1 MVKKKA
7 SAHPLFMSTIQI
19 SASQALLITCLLLFD
34 VSRLASARCRPF
46 SCGAL
51 QDIGYP
57 FRSKGD
63 PDKCGDRRFQLACVD
78 GNKTVW
84 DIHQAGTYYV
94 TEISKINRNFFG
106 YRYNNF
112 TVVDANLANGSNCS
126 LPSQS
131 LSRTSIESMGFNIY
145 EFTWATFV
153 SCTRM
158 IVNSTYNPVPC
169 LSKTGAFVY
178 VIFSW
183 RALHLDYAERLCSFL
198 AMTPI
203 TLDPE
208 RMQVMNGNIYSLEHP
223 TTEYVFQLLKRGFPV
238 PLETYL
244 PKSVGDCLKD
254 SAKVAW
260 PYMYGGGILSP
271 RFFFAYSGV
280 TLIGCMEDTHNRL
293 SQWVSVLL
301 LALDSAG
308 QILTTLLFLCR
319 FIIAP
324 LAIFLFLAHKLWR
337 EKKSV
342 DAVEKFLRS
351 QRALAPTR
359 YAYTDLIAITGHFR
373 EKLGQGGYGSVFK
386 GVFPGG
392 VLVAVKMLLTNSKC
406 NGEEFINEVST
417 IGRIHHVNVIKL
429 VGFCSEGTKRA
440 LVYEY
445 MPNGSLDKHIF
456 STNGIAG
463 RRTFKWDKL
472 HDIALGIAHGINYLH
487 QGCDKRIL
495 HFDIKPQNILL
506 DRNFTPKVSDFG
518 LAKLYP
524 KDTSLVS
531 MSTTRGTTGYI
542 APELISRS
550 FGIISHKSDVY
561 SFGMLLMEMAGGRRN
576 ADPRAENS
584 SQAYYPSWIYDRL
597 TQPEISEI
605 TTTFDISEG
614 ERKLCIVGLWCIQ
627 IRPLARPAMSKVIEM
642 LEADVGTLEMPPK
655 PFFSSEEPIPT
666 ISVSCL
672 GSSLELPSISE
683 DE

>member
-1 MVKKKA
+1 MVIKKG
-7 SAHPLFMSTIQI
+7 SAHPVFMSSTIQI
-19 SASQALLITCLLLFD
+19 SASRALLLITCLLLFD
-34 VSRLASARCRPF
+34 VSRLASAGKKHPSCPSF
-46 SCGAL
+46 SCGPL
-51 QDIGYP
+51 RDIGLP
-57 FRSKGD
+57 FRSEGD
-63 PDKCGDRRFQLACVD
+63 PPECGDRRYQLACVD
-78 GNKTVW
+78 GNKTIW
-84 DIHQAGTYYV
+84 DIRQPGTYYV
-94 TEISKINRNFFG
+94 TEISKSNPHSF
-106 YRYNNF
+106 YSQYDNF
-112 TVVDANLANGSNCS
+112 TVVDANLANGSSCS

-131 LSRTSIESMGFNIY
+131 LSRTSIENVGFDAG
-145 EFTWATFV
+145 FFGWATFV
-153 SCTRM
+153 S
-158 IVNSTYNPVPC
+158 S
-169 LSKTGAFVY
+169 
-178 VIFSW
+178 
-183 RALHLDYAERLCSFL
+183 LHLDYAERFCSFL

-203 TLDPE
+203 TFDPE
-208 RMQVMNGNIYSLEHP
+208 RMQVMNGDIYSLEHP

-238 PLETYL
+238 PLATYL
-244 PKSVGDCLKD
+244 SVGCLKD
-254 SAKVAW
+254 SAK
-260 PYMYGGGILSP
+260 
-271 RFFFAYSGV
+271 
-280 TLIGCMEDTHNRL
+280 
-293 SQWVSVLL
+293 
-301 LALDSAG
+301 
-308 QILTTLLFLCR
+308 

-392 VLVAVKMLLTNSKC
+392 VLVAVKMLLSNAKC

-429 VGFCSEGTKRA
+429 VGFCSEGSKRA

-456 STNGIAG
+456 SANGVAG
-463 RRTFKWDKL
+463 RRTSTWDKL
-472 HDIALGIAHGINYLH
+472 NDIALGIARGINYLH

-506 DRNFTPKVSDFG
+506 DRNFTPKVADFG

-524 KDTSLVS
+524 KETSLVS

-597 TQPEISEI
+597 TQPEVSEI
-605 TTTFDISEG
+605 STTFDISEG

-627 IRPLARPAMSKVIEM
+627 VSPSARPAMSKVIEM
-642 LEADVGTLEMPPK
+642 LETDVETLEMPPK
-655 PFFSSEEPIPT
+655 PFFCSEEPIPA
-666 ISVSCL
+666 IGVSCL
-672 GSSLELPSISE
+672 GSSSELPAISE

>member
-1 MVKKKA
+1 M
-7 SAHPLFMSTIQI
+7 SAFLLWTSAGHRLSVPL
-19 SASQALLITCLLLFD
+19 AG
-34 VSRLASARCRPF
+34 RPP
-46 SCGAL
+46 
-51 QDIGYP
+51 Q
-57 FRSKGD
+57 
-63 PDKCGDRRFQLACVD
+63 CGDRRYQLACVD
-78 GNKTVW
+78 GNKTIW
-84 DIHQAGTYYV
+84 DIRQPGTSYYV
-94 TEISKINRNFFG
+94 TEISKRNADFSG
-106 YRYNNF
+106 YRYDNF
-112 TVVDANLANGSNCS
+112 TVVDANLANGSSCS
-126 LPSQS
+126 LPLQS
-131 LSRTSIESMGFNIY
+131 LSRTSIDSMGFKDI

-169 LSKTGAFVY
+169 LSKTGAFAY
-178 VIFSW
+178 VMLSSE
-183 RALHLDYAERLCSFL
+183 ALHLDYAERFCSFL

-223 TTEYVFQLLKRGFPV
+223 TTTEYVFQLLKRGFPV

-244 PKSVGDCLKD
+244 SVGDCLKD
-254 SAKVAW
+254 RANSSSKFVIPHVMQDRLAVYVRRWDTLSEILLCSKW
-260 PYMYGGGILSP
+260 SDFDRMYAIQSQTPFTMGFGSLVGI
-271 RFFFAYSGV
+271 RFCRTNF
-280 TLIGCMEDTHNRL
+280 D
-293 SQWVSVLL
+293 
-301 LALDSAG
+301 
-308 QILTTLLFLCR
+308 R

-324 LAIFLFLAHKLWR
+324 LTIFLFLAHKLWK

-359 YAYTDLIAITGHFR
+359 YAYTDLIAITGHFK

-392 VLVAVKMLLTNSKC
+392 VLVAVKMLLSNSRC

-429 VGFCSEGTKRA
+429 VGFCSEGSKRA

-456 STNGIAG
+456 SANGVAG
-463 RRTFKWDKL
+463 RRTFTWDKL
-472 HDIALGIAHGINYLH
+472 NDIALGIARGINYLH

-506 DRNFTPKVSDFG
+506 DRNFTPKVADFG

-627 IRPLARPAMSKVIEM
+627 VRPLARPAMSKVIEM

-683 DE
+683 D

>member
-1 MVKKKA
+1 MK
-7 SAHPLFMSTIQI
+7 HP
-19 SASQALLITCLLLFD
+19 
-34 VSRLASARCRPF
+34 RCPSF
-46 SCGAL
+46 SCGPL
-51 QDIGYP
+51 RDISYP
-57 FRSKGD
+57 FRSEGD
-63 PDKCGDRRFQLACVD
+63 PPECGEPRYQLACVD
-78 GNKTVW
+78 GNKTIW
-84 DIHQAGTYYV
+84 DIHQPGTYYYV
-94 TEISKINRNFFG
+94 TEIPNINPHSFYSFLDS
-106 YRYNNF
+106 NF
-112 TVVDANLANGSNCS
+112 TVVDANLANGSCS
-126 LPSQS
+126 TLPLQS
-131 LSRTSIESMGFNIY
+131 LSRTSIDNLGFVDF

-169 LSKTGAFVY
+169 LSKTDAFAY
-178 VIFSW
+178 VILSSE
-183 RALHLDYAERLCSFL
+183 ALHLDYAERSCSFL

-223 TTEYVFQLLKRGFPV
+223 TTEYVSQLLKRGFPV
-238 PLETYL
+238 PIATYL

-254 SAKVAW
+254 SAKSFW
-260 PYMYGGGILSP
+260 TNIFGGGILSP
-271 RFFFAYSGV
+271 RFFFAQSGV
-280 TLIGCMEDTHNRL
+280 ALIGY
-293 SQWVSVLL
+293 
-301 LALDSAG
+301 
-308 QILTTLLFLCR
+308 
-319 FIIAP
+319 IAP

-351 QRALAPTR
+351 QKALVPRR

-392 VLVAVKMLLTNSKC
+392 VLVAVKMLLSNSRC
-406 NGEEFINEVST
+406 NGEEFINDVST

-429 VGFCSEGTKRA
+429 VGFCSEGSKRA

-456 STNGIAG
+456 SANGVAG
-463 RRTFKWDKL
+463 RRTFTWDKL
-472 HDIALGIAHGINYLH
+472 NDIALGIARGINYLH

-506 DRNFTPKVSDFG
+506 DRNFTPKVADFG

-550 FGIISHKSDVY
+550 FGVISHKSDVY

-597 TQPEISEI
+597 TQPEIREI
-605 TTTFDISEG
+605 STTFDISEG
-614 ERKLCIVGLWCIQ
+614 SESCALLDCGVFRS
-627 IRPLARPAMSKVIEM
+627 PAMSEVVEM
-642 LEADVGTLEMPPK
+642 LEADVNSLEMLLK
-655 PFFSSEEPIPT
+655 PFFS
-666 ISVSCL
+666 
-672 GSSLELPSISE
+672 
-683 DE
+683 

>member
-1 MVKKKA
+1 MVKKKG
-7 SAHPLFMSTIQI
+7 SAHAI
-19 SASQALLITCLLLFD
+19 SFCRKDAPETSAFLLWT
-34 VSRLASARCRPF
+34 SARHRLSVPLEGRPPEY
-46 SCGAL
+46 S
-51 QDIGYP
+51 
-57 FRSKGD
+57 D
-63 PDKCGDRRFQLACVD
+63 PRYQLACVD
-78 GNKTVW
+78 GHKTIW
-84 DIHQAGTYYV
+84 DIHQPRTYYV
-94 TEISKINRNFFG
+94 TEISRNP
-106 YRYNNF
+106 YSYYHPYYDF
-112 TVVDANLANGSNCS
+112 TVVDANLANGSCS
-126 LPSQS
+126 LPLQS
-131 LSRTSIESMGFNIY
+131 LSRTNIESMGFKDI

-153 SCTRM
+153 SCRRM

-178 VIFSW
+178 VMLSKG
-183 RALHLDYAERLCSFL
+183 ALRLEDTERFCSFL
-198 AMTPI
+198 AITPI
-203 TLDPE
+203 TFDY
-208 RMQVMNGNIYSLEHP
+208 GNIVALQHP
-223 TTEYVFQLLKRGFPV
+223 TTDVFQLLKHGFSIPV
-238 PLETYL
+238 ETRHREIYVFVDCVKDTA
-244 PKSVGDCLKD
+244 KSLWKN
-254 SAKVAW
+254 
-260 PYMYGGGILSP
+260 MYGFGFLFQRIFSV
-271 RFFFAYSGV
+271 YSELTV
-280 TLIGCMEDTHNRL
+280 IICIEHIYKRP
-293 SQWVSVLL
+293 SQWILVLVG
-301 LALDSAG
+301 AL
-308 QILTTLLFLCR
+308 QHTIRILIVHLILGR
-319 FIIAP
+319 FVMAP

-337 EKKSV
+337 AKKSV

-373 EKLGQGGYGSVFK
+373 EKLGQGGYGFVSK
-386 GVFPGG
+386 GVLPGG
-392 VLVAVKMLLTNSKC
+392 VLVAVKMLLSNSRC

-429 VGFCSEGTKRA
+429 VGFCSEGSKRA

-456 STNGIAG
+456 SANVVAG
-463 RRTFKWDKL
+463 RRTFTWDKL
-472 HDIALGIAHGINYLH
+472 NDIALGIARGINYLH

-506 DRNFTPKVSDFG
+506 DRNFTPKVADFG

-531 MSTTRGTTGYI
+531 MSTTRGTIGYI

-550 FGIISHKSDVY
+550 FGVISHKSDVY

-597 TQPEISEI
+597 TQPEVSEI
-605 TTTFDISEG
+605 CITFDISEG

-627 IRPLARPAMSKVIEM
+627 VRPSARPAMSKVIEM

-655 PFFSSEEPIPT
+655 PFFSSEEPIPV
-666 ISVSCL
+666 ISISCL
-672 GSSLELPSISE
+672 GSSSELPAISE